1 MKILGASSLSSALK
15 RVLDIFWGIS
25 LLGGAVLL
33 IVCAVRLAV
42 PNMDFSP
49 ITLWASL
56 GDPGG
61 IPLIKSPQGAVIQLM
76 QAGVAFKAPPRSLVL
91 VNGLYWL
98 LEVALATGVVFHLRR
113 VLASLTAGETFTR
126 VNARRLRFIAFLSL
140 GHLFVQKAW
149 DVWSHFYLRAT
160 VEFATGRTIWPLPV
174 PALRDFFF
182 VLVLFVI
189 AEAARVGAVLEEE
202 RALTV

>member
-15 RVLDIFWGIS
+15 RVLDIFWGFS
-25 LLGGAVLL
+25 LVGGAGLI

-42 PNMDFSP
+42 PNLDLSP
-49 ITLWASL
+49 ISLSATLWE
-56 GDPGG
+56 PGG
-61 IPLIKSPQGAVIQLM
+61 MPLTKSPQGTVLQGM
-76 QAGVAFKAPPRSLVL
+76 VALVVFKAPPRSLVL
-91 VNGLYWL
+91 VNGLYVL
-98 LEVALATGVVFHLRR
+98 LTVALFTGVVFHLRR

-140 GHLFVQKAW
+140 GHLFVNEAW
-149 DVWSHFYLRAT
+149 DVWGHFYLKAT
-160 VEFATGRTIWPLPV
+160 VQFATGRTIWPMPG
-174 PALRDFFF
+174 PELRDLFFT
-182 VLVLFVI
+182 LVLFVI